1 MNGSTSVAEWRGGD
15 LLLRVRVQPRASRN
29 EIPGIEDERLRV
41 RTTATATDGK
51 ANRKVMSL
59 IADYLHVPRSR
70 VALIRG
76 HKHRDKQFLVTGP
89 LAVPAELASAIS
101 P

>member
-1 MNGSTSVAEWRGGD
+1 MEGSTSVAEWRGEN

-29 EIPGIEDERLRV
+29 EILGIENERLRV
-41 RTTATATDGK
+41 RTTATPTDGN
-51 ANRKVMSL
+51 ANKKVTGL
-59 IADYLHVPRSR
+59 IADYFHVPRSR
-70 VALIRG
+70 VELIRG

-89 LAVPAELASAIS
+89 LAISSELAATIS

>member
-1 MNGSTSVAEWRGGD
+1 MNGNTSVAEWRGGD
-15 LLLRVRVQPRASRN
+15 LLLRVRVQTRASRN

-41 RTTATATDGK
+41 RTTATPTDGK
-51 ANRKVMSL
+51 ANKKVTEL

-89 LAVPAELASAIS
+89 LDIPSGLATAIS